1 VKTVVLPSARSPF
14 LSIRLLFATGSA
26 DDPAGREGLAALTAA
41 LLAEGGTRDLTYEQL
56 LAELYPMAAGIG
68 VQVDRDVTVV
78 HGTVH
83 RDHLDRYYE
92 LFRQVVIEP
101 RWDTKQFER
110 LKADQRNAIVSGLRA
125 VDDEGFGM
133 ESLASLV
140 HPGHPY
146 GRPVE
151 GTVRGIE
158 ALRRE
163 DVAAFHATRFTRDA
177 LILGLAGCV
186 TDRFVERVAA
196 DLLPLE
202 ERGPSRA
209 EIPAPARG
217 SGFETLVVTKPA
229 RAWAISLGH
238 PLAVTRA
245 DPDFFPLFV
254 ANSYLGEHRT
264 FNGVLMAKIRTDRG
278 LNYGDYSYVE
288 NFVQDGASTFALPN
302 VPRRRQAFTIWIR
315 PVAAEHAHFAIRLAV
330 REVRRLVRD
339 GVSPEAFE
347 ETRAFLL
354 GYSKLWT
361 QTPSRRLGFAMDGA
375 FYGGKSLVDELAD
388 RLPRMTVDDVN
399 GAVGRH
405 LHPES
410 LSVAVIADPA
420 GAEDFVRALATNA
433 PSPISYGS
441 ETKPD
446 VLVEDRLIALEPLP
460 IERARCRIVP
470 AVEMFER

>member
-1 VKTVVLPSARSPF
+1 VTTVVLPSQTSPF
-14 LSIRLLFATGSA
+14 VSIRLLFTTGSA
-26 DDPAGREGLAALTAA
+26 DDPAGLEGLAALTGA
-41 LLAEGGTRDLTYEQL
+41 LLAEGGTRALTYEQL

-68 VQVDRDVTVV
+68 VHVDRDVTVV

-92 LFRQVVIEP
+92 LFRQVVLEP
-101 RWDTKQFER
+101 RCDTKEFER
-110 LKADQRNAIVSGLRA
+110 LKDDQHNALVSGLRA

-133 ESLASLV
+133 ESLGSLL

-146 GRPVE
+146 GRPIE
-151 GTVRGIE
+151 GTVRGIQG
-158 ALRRE
+158 LRPE
-163 DVAAFHATRFTRDA
+163 DVAEFHAARFTRDA
-177 LILGLAGCV
+177 LTLGLAGYLPSG
-186 TDRFVERVAA
+186 FVERVTA
-196 DLLPLE
+196 DLLKLK
-202 ERGPSRA
+202 ERGPARA
-209 EIPAPARG
+209 EVPVPVRPH
-217 SGFETLVVTKPA
+217 GFDALVVTKPA

-245 DPDFFPLFV
+245 DADFFPLFL

-264 FNGVLMAKIRTDRG
+264 FNGVLMTKMRTDRG

-288 NFVQDGASTFALPN
+288 NFVQDGASTFALAN

-330 REVRRLVRD
+330 RELRRLVRE
-339 GVSPEAFE
+339 GLTAEAFD
-347 ETRAFLL
+347 ETREFLL
-354 GYSKLWT
+354 SYSKLWT

-388 RLPRMTVDDVN
+388 RLPGMTVDDVN
-399 GAVGRH
+399 RAVRRH

-410 LSVAVIADPA
+410 LSLAVIADPA
-420 GAEDFVRALATNA
+420 GAEAFVDALLSNA
-433 PSPISYGS
+433 PSPIAYAT

-446 VLVEDRLIALEPLP
+446 VLSEDRAIAMEPLP
-460 IERARCRIVP
+460 IERSHCRIVP
-470 AVEMFER
+470 ADVMFER